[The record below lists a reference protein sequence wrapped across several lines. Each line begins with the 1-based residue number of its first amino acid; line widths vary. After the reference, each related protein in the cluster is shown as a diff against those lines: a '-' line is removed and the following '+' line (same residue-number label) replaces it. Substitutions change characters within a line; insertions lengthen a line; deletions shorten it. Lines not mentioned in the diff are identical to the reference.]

1 MNIEYDN
8 ELNKRIS
15 VRDVP
20 SQQLRPLYEVR
31 PVSTKYS
38 FFQTVDERVPSSVP
52 IIDYKPYSTAV
63 FNPGNR
69 APVDFYMR
77 EIDTEMKLRNQFMAL
92 QKGNQSV
99 YVPDINS
106 TLYAYPLA
114 VKPEKYSTTDSKC
127 RLAPVNLAP
136 NTFYNQTRMNLR
148 I

>member
-8 ELNKRIS
+8 ELNKRINS
-15 VRDVP
+15 RDIP

-38 FFQTVDERVPSSVP
+38 FFQTVDERMPTTVP
-52 IIDYKPYSTAV
+52 IIDYKPYSSAV
-63 FNPGNR
+63 FNPSDR
-69 APVDFYMR
+69 APVDFYMK
-77 EIDTEMKLRNQFMAL
+77 EIDTEMILRNQFMAL
-92 QKGNQSV
+92 QKGDQSV
-99 YVPDINS
+99 YVPNFNS
-106 TLYAYPLA
+106 TLYSYPLA
-114 VKPEKYSTTDSKC
+114 VKPEKYSNTDSTS

>member
-1 MNIEYDN
+1 MNIDYDN
-8 ELNKRIS
+8 ELNNRINT
-15 VRDVP
+15 RDIP

-38 FFQTVDERVPSSVP
+38 FFQTVDERMPSKVPL
-52 IIDYKPYSTAV
+52 IEYKNYSNV
-63 FNPGNR
+63 FNPGDR
-69 APVDFYMR
+69 GPVDFYMK
-77 EIDTEMKLRNQFMAL
+77 EIDTEMILRNQFMSL

-99 YVPDINS
+99 YVPDVNS

-114 VKPEKYSTTDSKC
+114 IKLEKYAKTDSCSKV
-127 RLAPVNLAP
+127 APVNLAP

>member
-8 ELNKRIS
+8 ELNNRINT
-15 VRDVP
+15 RHLP
-20 SQQLRPLYEVR
+20 SQQLMPLYEVR

-38 FFQTVDERVPSSVP
+38 FFQTVDERINTSEPLHN
-52 IIDYKPYSTAV
+52 YNAYSTEV
-63 FNPGNR
+63 FNPGSR
-69 APVDFYMR
+69 GPVDFYMR

-106 TLYAYPLA
+106 SLYNFPMAG
-114 VKPEKYSTTDSKC
+114 KFDKYSKTECTSKVY
-127 RLAPVNLAP
+127 PVNLAP
-136 NTFYNQTRMNLR
+136 NTFNNTTRMNLR